1 VSSAWAAV
9 LLVGGATVA
18 IKGAGPVFL
27 GGKQFPARVNAVIA
41 LLAPTLLAALV
52 VTQAFAHGRGL
63 VLDARGAGLA
73 AAGLAIALRAPVL
86 VVVVAACAAAAL
98 VRALT

>member
-1 VSSAWAAV
+1 MSPTWAAV

-18 IKGAGPVFL
+18 IKGAGPLFL
-27 GGKQFPARVNAVIA
+27 GGRELPPRLGAMIA

-52 VTQAFAHGRGL
+52 VTQGFAAGRAL

-73 AAGLAIALRAPVL
+73 AAGVAIALRAPVL
-86 VVVVAACAAAAL
+86 VIVVAACAATAL
-98 VRALT
+98 VRAVG